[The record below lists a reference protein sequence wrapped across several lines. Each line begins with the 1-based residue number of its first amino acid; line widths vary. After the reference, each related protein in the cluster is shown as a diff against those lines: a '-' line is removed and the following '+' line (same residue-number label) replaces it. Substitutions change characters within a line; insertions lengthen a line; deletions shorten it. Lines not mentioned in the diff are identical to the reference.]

1 MSTCEMQTKSVIPL
15 SALLNTSEEN
25 SNENPLL
32 LKLNKKRV
40 RSKTGTTYQIIR
52 YDKDFLSND
61 LYLDLGIFRSLILN
75 LDTKKVAVMAPPKS
89 LQLEN
94 KSFTD
99 LEFKDIQIQEFVE
112 GTMINV
118 FWDDSNNSWEIATR
132 SSIGANVKFYQGK
145 DAKTFKQMFEET
157 IQSIGENSLFDK
169 LDKNLMYSFV
179 IQHPENRIVTPFSE
193 PNLYLIDVYQ
203 FSYGDDNF
211 SVKSLNF
218 SDSIQLNAVEQK
230 IYDDLI
236 KDSKIKMPKIYTEFN
251 SIQECVSYFRSGDVS
266 YDIVGAVFKHL
277 HSNIRSK
284 VRNPIYEEIRHLKGN
299 YPKKQY
305 RYLALRKS
313 GKMNEYLKIFKED
326 KEDFSHYREL
336 CHKFTNRLYNNYV
349 GCYIKKNKELKYYPF
364 QYRTHMIAL
373 HQLYVYRLK
382 PEGQYV
388 RRHHVIDYFNLL
400 HPSQQMFAI
409 NYNMRKL
416 SIDTFVVENN
426 N

>member
-1 MSTCEMQTKSVIPL
+1 MQTKSILPL

-25 SNENPLL
+25 SDEFPLL

-40 RSKTGTTYQIIR
+40 RSKAGTTYQIIR
-52 YDKDFLSND
+52 YDKDFLSFD
-61 LYLDLGIFRSLILN
+61 LYLDLGMYRSIILN
-75 LDTKKVAVMAPPKS
+75 LDTKKVVAMAPPKS

-94 KSFTD
+94 QTFKGID
-99 LEFKDIQIQEFVE
+99 FKDIQVQEFVE

-118 FWDDSNNSWEIATR
+118 FWDDSNNIWEISTR

-145 DAKTFKQMFEET
+145 DTKTFKQMFEET
-157 IQSIGENSLFDK
+157 LESIGEKDLFNK

-179 IQHPENRIVTPFSE
+179 IQHPENRIVTPFKD

-203 FSYGDDNF
+203 FSYEDDNII
-211 SVKSLNF
+211 VKSYNVQNLELNDVEVEIF
-218 SDSIQLNAVEQK
+218 NAVVKESN
-230 IYDDLI
+230 I
-236 KDSKIKMPKIYTEFN
+236 KLPKIYSEYN
-251 SIQECVSYFRSGDVS
+251 SVDECVSYFRSGDVS
-266 YDIVGAVFKHL
+266 YDIVGAVFKHV

-284 VRNPIYEEIRHLKGN
+284 VRNPVYEEIRHLKGN

-313 GKMNEYLKIFKED
+313 GKMTEYLKIFNED
-326 KEDFSHYREL
+326 RGDFSYYREG
-336 CHKFTNRLYNNYV
+336 CHKFTNRLYNYYV
-349 GCYIKKNKELKYYPF
+349 GCYIKKNKELRYYPF

-373 HQLYVYRLK
+373 HQLYVHRLK
-382 PEGQYV
+382 PEGNYI
-388 RRHHVIDYFNLL
+388 RKHHVVDYFNLL
-400 HPSQQMFAI
+400 HPSQQMFAL

-416 SIDTFVVENN
+416 SIDTFVAENN

>member
-1 MSTCEMQTKSVIPL
+1 MSTCAMQTKSILPL

-25 SNENPLL
+25 SDEFPLL

-40 RSKTGTTYQIIR
+40 RSKAGTTYQIIR
-52 YDKDFLSND
+52 YDKDFLSFD
-61 LYLDLGIFRSLILN
+61 LYLDLGMYRSIILN
-75 LDTKKVAVMAPPKS
+75 LDTKKVVAMAPPKS

-94 KSFTD
+94 QTFKGID
-99 LEFKDIQIQEFVE
+99 FKDIQVQEFVE

-118 FWDDSNNSWEIATR
+118 FWDDSNNIWEISTR

-145 DAKTFKQMFEET
+145 DTKTFKQMFEET
-157 IQSIGENSLFDK
+157 LESIGEKDLFNK

-179 IQHPENRIVTPFSE
+179 IQHPENRIVTPFKD

-203 FSYGDDNF
+203 FSYEDDNII
-211 SVKSLNF
+211 VKSYNVQNLELNDVEVEIF
-218 SDSIQLNAVEQK
+218 NAVVKESN
-230 IYDDLI
+230 I
-236 KDSKIKMPKIYTEFN
+236 KLPKIYSEYN
-251 SIQECVSYFRSGDVS
+251 SVDECVSYFRSGDVS
-266 YDIVGAVFKHL
+266 YDIVGAVFKHV

-284 VRNPIYEEIRHLKGN
+284 VRNPVYEEIRHLKGN

-313 GKMNEYLKIFKED
+313 GKMTEYLKIFNED
-326 KEDFSHYREL
+326 RGDFSYYREG
-336 CHKFTNRLYNNYV
+336 CHKFTNRLYNYYV
-349 GCYIKKNKELKYYPF
+349 GCYIKKNKELRYYPF

-373 HQLYVYRLK
+373 HQLYVHRLK
-382 PEGQYV
+382 PEGNYI
-388 RRHHVIDYFNLL
+388 RKHHVVDYFNLL
-400 HPSQQMFAI
+400 HPSQQMFAL

-416 SIDTFVVENN
+416 SIDTFVAENN

>member
-1 MSTCEMQTKSVIPL
+1 MSTCAMQTKSILPL

-25 SNENPLL
+25 SDEFPLL

-40 RSKTGTTYQIIR
+40 RSKAGTTYQIIR
-52 YDKDFLSND
+52 YDKDFLSFD
-61 LYLDLGIFRSLILN
+61 LYLDLGMYRSIILN
-75 LDTKKVAVMAPPKS
+75 LDTKKVVAMAPPKS

-94 KSFTD
+94 QTFKGID
-99 LEFKDIQIQEFVE
+99 FKDIQVQEFVE

-118 FWDDSNNSWEIATR
+118 FWDDSNNIWEISTR

-145 DAKTFKQMFEET
+145 DTKTFKQMFEET
-157 IQSIGENSLFDK
+157 LESIGEKDLFNK

-179 IQHPENRIVTPFSE
+179 IQHPENRIVTPFKD

-203 FSYGDDNF
+203 FSYEDDNII
-211 SVKSLNF
+211 VKSYNVQNLELNDVEVEIF
-218 SDSIQLNAVEQK
+218 NAVVKESN
-230 IYDDLI
+230 I
-236 KDSKIKMPKIYTEFN
+236 KLPKIYSEYN
-251 SIQECVSYFRSGDVS
+251 SVDECVSYFRSGDVS
-266 YDIVGAVFKHL
+266 YDIVGAVFKHV

-284 VRNPIYEEIRHLKGN
+284 VRNPVYEEIRHLKGN

-313 GKMNEYLKIFKED
+313 GKMTEYLKIFNED
-326 KEDFSHYREL
+326 RGDFSYYREG
-336 CHKFTNRLYNNYV
+336 CHKFTNRLYNYYV
-349 GCYIKKNKELKYYPF
+349 GCYIKKNKELRYYPF

-373 HQLYVYRLK
+373 HQLYVHRLK
-382 PEGQYV
+382 PEGNYI
-388 RRHHVIDYFNLL
+388 RKHHIVDYFNLL
-400 HPSQQMFAI
+400 HPSQQMFAL

-416 SIDTFVVENN
+416 SIDTFVAENN

>member
-1 MSTCEMQTKSVIPL
+1 MQTKSILPL

-25 SNENPLL
+25 SDEFPLL

-40 RSKTGTTYQIIR
+40 RSKAGTTYQIIR
-52 YDKDFLSND
+52 YDKDFLSFD
-61 LYLDLGIFRSLILN
+61 LYLDLGMYRSIILN
-75 LDTKKVAVMAPPKS
+75 LDTKKVVAMAPPKS

-94 KSFTD
+94 QTFKGID
-99 LEFKDIQIQEFVE
+99 FKDIQIQEFVE

-118 FWDDSNNSWEIATR
+118 FWDDSNNIWEISTR

-145 DAKTFKQMFEET
+145 DTKTFKQMFEET
-157 IQSIGENSLFDK
+157 LESIGEKDLFNK

-179 IQHPENRIVTPFSE
+179 IQHPENRIVTPFKD

-203 FSYGDDNF
+203 FSYEDDNII
-211 SVKSLNF
+211 VKSYNVQNLELNDVEVEIF
-218 SDSIQLNAVEQK
+218 NAVVKESN
-230 IYDDLI
+230 I
-236 KDSKIKMPKIYTEFN
+236 KLPKIYSEYN
-251 SIQECVSYFRSGDVS
+251 SVDECVSYFRSGDVS
-266 YDIVGAVFKHL
+266 YDIVGAVFKHV

-284 VRNPIYEEIRHLKGN
+284 VRNPVYEEIRHLKGN

-313 GKMNEYLKIFKED
+313 GKMTEYLKIFNED
-326 KEDFSHYREL
+326 RGDFSYYREG
-336 CHKFTNRLYNNYV
+336 CHKFTNRLYNYYV
-349 GCYIKKNKELKYYPF
+349 GCYIKKNKELRYYPF

-373 HQLYVYRLK
+373 HQLYVHRLK
-382 PEGQYV
+382 PEGNYI
-388 RRHHVIDYFNLL
+388 RKHHIVDYFNLL
-400 HPSQQMFAI
+400 HPSQQMFAL

-416 SIDTFVVENN
+416 SIDTFVAENN

>member
-1 MSTCEMQTKSVIPL
+1 MSTCAMQTKSILPL

-25 SNENPLL
+25 SDEFPLL

-40 RSKTGTTYQIIR
+40 RSKAGTTYQIIR
-52 YDKDFLSND
+52 YDKDFLSFD
-61 LYLDLGIFRSLILN
+61 LYLDLGMYRSIILN
-75 LDTKKVAVMAPPKS
+75 LDTKKVVAMAPPKS

-94 KSFTD
+94 QTFKGID
-99 LEFKDIQIQEFVE
+99 FKDIQIQEFVE

-118 FWDDSNNSWEIATR
+118 FWDSSNNIWEISTR

-145 DAKTFKQMFEET
+145 DTKTFKQMFEET
-157 IQSIGENSLFDK
+157 LESIGEKDLFNK

-179 IQHPENRIVTPFSE
+179 IQHPENRIVTPFNE

-203 FSYGDDNF
+203 FSYEDDNII
-211 SVKSLNF
+211 VKSYNVQNLELNDVEVEIF
-218 SDSIQLNAVEQK
+218 NAVV
-230 IYDDLI
+230 
-236 KDSKIKMPKIYTEFN
+236 KDSNIKLPKIYSEYN
-251 SIQECVSYFRSGDVS
+251 SVDECVSYFRSGDVS

-284 VRNPIYEEIRHLKGN
+284 VRNPVYEEIRHLKGN

-313 GKMNEYLKIFKED
+313 GKMTEYLKIFNED
-326 KEDFSHYREL
+326 REDFSSYREG
-336 CHKFTNRLYNNYV
+336 CHKFTNRLYNYYV
-349 GCYIKKNKELKYYPF
+349 GCYIKKNKELRYYPF
-364 QYRTHMIAL
+364 QYRTHMVAL
-373 HQLYVYRLK
+373 HQLYVHRLK
-382 PEGQYV
+382 PEGNYI
-388 RRHHVIDYFNLL
+388 RKHHVVDYFNLL
-400 HPSQQMFAI
+400 HPSQQMFAL

-416 SIDTFVVENN
+416 SIDTFVAENN